1 MDSRDRLKKMMI
13 RIDGQDYGAYQSM
26 LGAYN
31 YPKFKLYIDQI
42 PKDPYAPSHTGV
54 YRVKMPLEAIGVK
67 AELISSDVRK
77 IALRDF
83 LARHFYEKCLLISK
97 GRRGT
102 GNSGLITIEKPG
114 QTIMDRSS
122 VSVIDDYL
130 EVRFF
135 IGLPA
140 DGRKIN
146 AGILETMLFEELP
159 EIVDQ
164 SLFIKNLDYDSLCKH
179 VEIAEDA
186 DYLRKLLEKN
196 GLIAFVND
204 GALLPRRS
212 GIDDRPLEKDKAV
225 IFKSPESMR
234 YQFDLPNA
242 GAVTGMGIKEGITLI
257 VGGGY
262 HGKSTL
268 LSALVLG
275 IYNHISGDGRELC
288 ITVPDAVKVR
298 ASSGRSVQK
307 VDISPF
313 LNNIPFY
320 HDTTSFST
328 KNASG
333 STSQA
338 ASIIESI
345 EAGASVLLLDED
357 TCSANFMIRDARM
370 QELVKK
376 QHEPITS
383 FIDCIMPMYQ
393 SVGVSTI
400 LVMGGSGD
408 YFDVSDSVIQ
418 MKEFL
423 PYDVTLEAKKVAVNS
438 PTGRVHEN
446 SKGFEDIKRRNLIGD
461 ELSPLNEYQKVR
473 ISSPDINTLVF
484 GENNVD
490 LSDVEQLVEEA
501 QIKAIGI
508 AISKLLK
515 DMDGLHSMNELT
527 QAIMEKMKD
536 FGVDFLDERHT
547 GDLAIFRSIEL
558 VATINR
564 MRGLKV
570 KTDHG

>member
-1 MDSRDRLKKMMI
+1 MDALDGLKRMMI
-13 RIDGQDYGAYQSM
+13 RIDGQDYGAYQSI
-26 LGAYN
+26 LGEYN
-31 YPKFKLYIDQI
+31 YVDFKLFINQI
-42 PKDPYAPSHTGV
+42 PKDPYAPPHTGV
-54 YRVKMPLEAIGVK
+54 YRVRMPLETVGINNDM
-67 AELISSDVRK
+67 ISSEIRK

-83 LARHFYEKCLLISK
+83 LARQFYEKCVLISK

-102 GNSGLITIEKPG
+102 GNSGLITIGKPG
-114 QTIMDRSS
+114 QTIIDRSS
-122 VSVIDDYL
+122 VIVTNEYL

-140 DGRKIN
+140 DGRKICTK
-146 AGILETMLFEELP
+146 IFESMLFEELP
-159 EIVDQ
+159 EIVCQ
-164 SLFIKNLDYDSLCKH
+164 SLFIKNLDYDSLYRH
-179 VEIAEDA
+179 LEVAEDA
-186 DYLRKLLEKN
+186 DYLRNLLRKN
-196 GLIAFVND
+196 GLIGFVND
-204 GALLPRRS
+204 EALLPRRS
-212 GIDDRPLEKDKAV
+212 GIDDRPLEKEKAV
-225 IFKSPESMR
+225 IFKSPESMK
-234 YQFDLPNA
+234 YQFNLPNT
-242 GAVTGMGIKEGITLI
+242 GTVNGMGIKEGITLI

-268 LSALVLG
+268 LNALELG
-275 IYNHISGDGRELC
+275 VYNHIPDDGRELC
-288 ITVPDAVKVR
+288 VTVSDAVKVR
-298 ASSGRSVQK
+298 ASSGRSVEN

-320 HDTTSFST
+320 HDTTTFST

-393 SVGVSTI
+393 NNGVSTV

-408 YFDVSDSVIQ
+408 YFDVTDSVIQ

-423 PYDVTLEAKKVAVNS
+423 PYDVTLEAKQVAINC
-438 PTGRVHEN
+438 PTGRVHEH
-446 SKGFEDIKRRNLIGD
+446 SKGFGSIGKRNLLGD
-461 ELSPLNEYQKVR
+461 EISPLNEYQKLRV
-473 ISSPDINTLVF
+473 SSPDLNTLIF

-490 LSDVEQLVEEA
+490 LSDVEQLVEKA

-508 AISKLLK
+508 AICKLLNE
-515 DMDGLHSMNELT
+515 MDGHHSMNELVEG
-527 QAIMEKMKD
+527 IMEKINN

-547 GDLAIFRSIEL
+547 GDLAVFRSVEL
-558 VATINR
+558 AATINR
-564 MRGLKV
+564 MRDLKV
-570 KTDHG
+570 KEEKD

>member
-1 MDSRDRLKKMMI
+1 MDFLDRLKKMMI
-13 RIDGQDYGAYQSM
+13 RIDKQDYGAYQSM

>member
-1 MDSRDRLKKMMI
+1 MDFLDRLKKMMM
-13 RIDGQDYGAYQSM
+13 RIDKQDYGAYQSM
-26 LGAYN
+26 LGAYD

-67 AELISSDVRK
+67 AELRTSDIRK
-77 IALRDF
+77 IAFRDF
-83 LARHFYEKCLLISK
+83 IARHFYEKCMLISK

-122 VSVIDDYL
+122 VSVTDDYL

-146 AGILETMLFEELP
+146 AEILETMLFEELP

-164 SLFIKNLDYDSLCKH
+164 SLFIKTPDYDSLCKH
-179 VEIAEDA
+179 VEVAEDA

-196 GLIAFVND
+196 DLIAFVND

-242 GAVTGMGIKEGITLI
+242 GAVTGMGINEGITLI

-275 IYNHISGDGRELC
+275 IYNHIPGDGRELC
-288 ITVPDAVKVR
+288 ITVSDAVKVR

-345 EAGASVLLLDED
+345 EAGASALLLDED

-383 FIDCIMPMYQ
+383 FIDCIKPMYQ

-408 YFDVSDSVIQ
+408 YFDVSDSVVQ
-418 MKEFL
+418 MKDFL
-423 PYDVTLEAKKVAVNS
+423 PYDVTLEAKKVAVNN
-438 PTGRVHEN
+438 PTVRVHEN

-461 ELSPLNEYQKVR
+461 ELSPFNEYQKVR

-490 LSDVEQLVEEA
+490 LSDVEQLVEKA
-501 QIKAIGI
+501 QIKAVGI
-508 AISKLLK
+508 AIFKLIK
-515 DMDGLHSMNELT
+515 DMDGQRSMTELS

-536 FGVDFLDERHT
+536 FGVDYLDERHT
-547 GDLAIFRSIEL
+547 GDLATFRSIEL

-570 KTDHG
+570 KTDNR

>member
-1 MDSRDRLKKMMI
+1 MDFLDRLKKMMM
-13 RIDGQDYGAYQSM
+13 RIDKQDYGAYQSM
-26 LGAYN
+26 LGAYD

-67 AELISSDVRK
+67 AELRTSDIRK
-77 IALRDF
+77 IAFRDF
-83 LARHFYEKCLLISK
+83 IARHFYEKCMLISK

-122 VSVIDDYL
+122 VSVTDDYL

-146 AGILETMLFEELP
+146 AEILETMLFEELP

-164 SLFIKNLDYDSLCKH
+164 SLFIKTPDYDSLCKH
-179 VEIAEDA
+179 VEVAEDA

-196 GLIAFVND
+196 DLIAFVND

-212 GIDDRPLEKDKAV
+212 GIDDRPLEKNKAV

-242 GAVTGMGIKEGITLI
+242 GAVTGMGINEGITLI

-275 IYNHISGDGRELC
+275 IYNHIPGDGRELC
-288 ITVPDAVKVR
+288 ITVSDAVKVR

-345 EAGASVLLLDED
+345 EAGASALLLDED

-383 FIDCIMPMYQ
+383 FIDCIKPMYQ

-408 YFDVSDSVIQ
+408 YFDVSDSVVQ
-418 MKEFL
+418 MKDFL
-423 PYDVTLEAKKVAVNS
+423 PYDVTLEAKKVAVNN
-438 PTGRVHEN
+438 PTGRIHEN

-461 ELSPLNEYQKVR
+461 ELSPLNEYKKVR

-490 LSDVEQLVEEA
+490 LSDVEQLVEKA
-501 QIKAIGI
+501 QIKAVGI
-508 AISKLLK
+508 AISKLIK
-515 DMDGLHSMNELT
+515 DMDGQRSMTELS

-536 FGVDFLDERHT
+536 FGVDYLDERHT
-547 GDLAIFRSIEL
+547 GELATFRSIEL

-570 KTDHG
+570 KTDNG

>member
-1 MDSRDRLKKMMI
+1 MDFFDRLKKMMI
-13 RIDGQDYGAYQSM
+13 GIDKQDYGAYQSM
-26 LGAYN
+26 LGTYN

-42 PKDPYAPSHTGV
+42 PKDPYAPPHTGV
-54 YRVKMPLEAIGVK
+54 YRVKMPLEAIGIK

-83 LARHFYEKCLLISK
+83 IARHFHEKCLLISK

-122 VSVIDDYL
+122 ISVKDDYL

-146 AGILETMLFEELP
+146 AEILETMLFEELP

-164 SLFIKNLDYDSLCKH
+164 SLFIKTLDYDSLCKH

-186 DYLRKLLEKN
+186 DYLRTLLEKS

-225 IFKSPESMR
+225 LFESPESMR

-242 GAVTGMGIKEGITLI
+242 GAVTGMGIKKGITLI

-275 IYNHISGDGRELC
+275 VYNHIPGDGRELC
-288 ITVPDAVKVR
+288 VTVPDAVKVR

-423 PYDVTLEAKKVAVNS
+423 PYDVTLEAKKVADKS

-446 SKGFEDIKRRNLIGD
+446 SKGFSDIKRRNPIGD

-473 ISSPDINTLVF
+473 ISSPDIHTLIF
-484 GENNVD
+484 GENKID
-490 LSDVEQLVEEA
+490 LSDVEQLAEKA
-501 QIKAIGI
+501 QIKAIGM

-515 DMDGLHSMNELT
+515 EMDGFHSMQEII
-527 QAIMEKMKD
+527 QDIMEQMKD
-536 FGVDFLDERHT
+536 FGVDFLDEKHT
-547 GDLAIFRSIEL
+547 GDLAIFRVIEL
-558 VATINR
+558 VATLNR

-570 KTDHG
+570 KTDND